1 MATAAPATSTTHQP
15 STTTTTT
22 IEDNKRSSPA
32 ASALIAPSWN
42 VSKPVLPITP
52 FDDELNLA
60 HNYDSGRWHQCFFN
74 TSQRAYSLNDTENMY
89 KLLDKI
95 ESHQIAMYV
104 MATYRRRP
112 RFFNLANCSFPFRI
126 FLICEDYY
134 YFDGY
139 SYRREMGADIAANT
153 TCFGAQ
159 CQFYDLF
166 NFYKHIYD
174 LYAQRNETEWIL
186 LFEVICEDYYYF
198 DGYSYRREMGADIA
212 ANTTCFGGQCQFY
225 DLLNFYKHI
234 YDLYAQRNETEWILL
249 FEDDVEFCPLTPQYI
264 LNVMR
269 LAESDAL
276 KVNMM
281 HLSRGNVGTMMRVD
295 FIPTYLELLSTVN
308 QLRLKGTRG
317 FNAVDVGLTV
327 LMKQTNNWHDIYY
340 TKYNMMHHPKVS
352 LNVNA
357 QQHIQGE
364 GENVVSC
371 DKLGMRWN
379 AKELLYLN
387 PYTLQ
392 VTFEHLK

>member
-1 MATAAPATSTTHQP
+1 MAERKYTKTESNKCAHYTLIATATAMLLFLMIMATAAPATSTTHQP

-60 HNYDSGRWHQCFFN
+60 HNYDSDRWHQCFFN

-126 FLICEDYY
+126 FL
-134 YFDGY
+134 
-139 SYRREMGADIAANT
+139 
-153 TCFGAQ
+153 
-159 CQFYDLF
+159 
-166 NFYKHIYD
+166 
-174 LYAQRNETEWIL
+174 
-186 LFEVICEDYYYF
+186 ICEDYYYF

-327 LMKQTNNWHDIYY
+327 LMKQTNNYHDIYY